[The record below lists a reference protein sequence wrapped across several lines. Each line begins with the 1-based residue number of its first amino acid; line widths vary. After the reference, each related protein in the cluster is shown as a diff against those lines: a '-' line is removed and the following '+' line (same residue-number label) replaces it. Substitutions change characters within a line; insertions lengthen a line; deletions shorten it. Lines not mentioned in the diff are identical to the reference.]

1 MSRRTLAALV
11 AVNAG
16 GWIALANHWMSDRR
30 RLREA
35 EAELARLRS
44 AHQPPAPPPPAPPPS
59 QLHGDSDMAR
69 EWEQAVAPMDS

>member
-1 MSRRTLAALV
+1 MSRRTLAALA

-16 GWIALANHWMSDRR
+16 GWIALASHWMSDRR

-35 EAELARLRS
+35 ESELARLHS
-44 AHQPPAPPPPAPPPS
+44 DHHPPTPPPH
-59 QLHGDSDMAR
+59 LRGDSDLAS

>member
-1 MSRRTLAALV
+1 MSRRTLAALA

-16 GWIALANHWMSDRR
+16 GCIALARHWMSARR

-35 EAELARLRS
+35 EEELARLRS
-44 AHQPPAPPPPAPPPS
+44 QAGEPAPPPH
-59 QLHGDSDMAR
+59 LRGDGDLAS

>member
-1 MSRRTLAALV
+1 MSRRTLAALA

-16 GWIALANHWMSDRR
+16 GWIALASHWMSDRR

-35 EAELARLRS
+35 EAELARMRRD
-44 AHQPPAPPPPAPPPS
+44 HPPPPPH
-59 QLHGDSDMAR
+59 LRGDSDMAS

>member
-1 MSRRTLAALV
+1 MSRRTLAALA

-16 GWIALANHWMSDRR
+16 GWIALAGRWMSDRR

-35 EAELARLRS
+35 EAELARLRRD
-44 AHQPPAPPPPAPPPS
+44 HPPAAPPPH
-59 QLHGDSDMAR
+59 LRGDSDMAS